1 MAEYI
6 DKSKLYKKIAES
18 EEKARKTFLEASI
31 NDPFFDIYQAKMN
44 ELTALKHIVSDMES
58 SDVAPMVHGKWVGYD
73 ASYYRYYSA
82 GAYPVN
88 LIRYKCSICGRSV
101 SKKEPYCHCGARM
114 DL

>member
-31 NDPFFDIYQAKMN
+31 NDTFFDIYQEKMN

-58 SDVAPMVHGKWVGYD
+58 SDVAPVVHGQWVLKETVHIGLKEYMCSECAED
-73 ASYYRYYSA
+73 EYWEKYYCR
-82 GAYPVN
+82 GNEKHCPN
-88 LIRYKCSICGRSV
+88 
-101 SKKEPYCHCGARM
+101 CGAKM